1 LLRISLVINFETGAL
16 PRNIRPFTM
25 FTLQTKALYILP
37 ICQNLSNRPISAAPT
52 RISSL
57 LPPPP
62 VPSAASPSTHL
73 RRTVLT
79 AATISGRES
88 NSDEDSKSSAPQSL
102 RSEAQQSNQEVYDR
116 LIDVFMSRS
125 SEDWRKLIAH
135 SSQWPILSKG
145 VLKRMEERA
154 VGLENNG
161 GNDEDEARRLRRN
174 ARRLQSISDE
184 LGEYGNLVTKFRD
197 APSVEWESM
206 VALHRNS
213 LASEFFNYIELR
225 VRAAASAA
233 AAAGEESS
241 REAEALAALGT
252 QVAALVEAHDR
263 VLADEGALDSAAERF
278 SDLLSSETME
288 AAEAKLDELAAS
300 GKLDPA
306 LLLTMAKAYAG
317 VKETDVTQEEVK
329 DIMAHLYFKAKES
342 FAQQAPPEARILKFL
357 LAVESTSDRLSL
369 MEQSFQ
375 PGPQITTSDE
385 DFLFTTPDALLNTIE
400 NVLTMYDGA
409 KGAGGGGGVDFG
421 SGGGGGG
428 STKKSVVS
436 GMGMGG
442 GGASGMADQAAAL
455 MNPEVID
462 RLREL
467 QQTIRKQYL

>member
-1 LLRISLVINFETGAL
+1 
-16 PRNIRPFTM
+16 
-25 FTLQTKALYILP
+25 
-37 ICQNLSNRPISAAPT
+37 
-52 RISSL
+52 
-57 LPPPP
+57 
-62 VPSAASPSTHL
+62 
-73 RRTVLT
+73 VLT

-88 NSDEDSKSSAPQSL
+88 NGSDDPKDQPKSL
-102 RSEAQQSNQEVYDR
+102 RAEAQQSNQEVYDR
-116 LIDVFMSRS
+116 LIDVFMSRA

-135 SSQWPILSKG
+135 SSQWPILSEG

-154 VGLENNG
+154 VLLDKNG
-161 GNDEDEARRLRRN
+161 GNDEDEGRRLRRN
-174 ARRLQSISDE
+174 ARRLKSISHE
-184 LGEYGNLVTKFRD
+184 LAEYSTLVTKFRD
-197 APSVEWESM
+197 APSAEWESM
-206 VALHRNS
+206 VALYRNS
-213 LASEFFNYIELR
+213 LASDFFNYIELR

-233 AAAGEESS
+233 AAAGEETS
-241 REAEALAALGT
+241 REAESLAALGT

-357 LAVESTSDRLSL
+357 LAVESTTDRLSL

-409 KGAGGGGGVDFG
+409 KGGGGGGGGGGVSFG
-421 SGGGGGG
+421 SSSGG
-428 STKKSVVS
+428 SVAS
-436 GMGMGG
+436 GMGMGAAG
-442 GGASGMADQAAAL
+442 GPSGMAGQAAAL
-455 MNPEVID
+455 MNPEVIE

>member
-1 LLRISLVINFETGAL
+1 
-16 PRNIRPFTM
+16 M
-25 FTLQTKALYILP
+25 FTLPMKTSYIVP
-37 ICQNLSNRPISAAPT
+37 ICQKVPNTPISAVP
-52 RISSL
+52 SL
-57 LPPPP
+57 LRLLPTSS
-62 VPSAASPSTHL
+62 VSAASGAPP
-73 RRTVLT
+73 RRIAVLT
-79 AATISGRES
+79 AATISGRE
-88 NSDEDSKSSAPQSL
+88 NSKDNGKDEPKSL

-125 SEDWRKLIAH
+125 SEEWRKLIAH
-135 SSQWPILSKG
+135 SSQWPILSEG
-145 VLKRMEERA
+145 VLIRMEERA
-154 VGLENNG
+154 VHLEKNE
-161 GNDEDEARRLRRN
+161 EDEARRLRRN
-174 ARRLQSISDE
+174 ARRLKSISDE
-184 LGEYGNLVTKFRD
+184 LGDYGKLVTKFRES
-197 APSVEWESM
+197 PSAEWESM

-225 VRAAASAA
+225 VRAAASTA
-233 AAAGEESS
+233 AAAGEETSG
-241 REAEALAALGT
+241 EAEALAALGT

-288 AAEAKLDELAAS
+288 AAEAKIDELASS

-357 LAVESTSDRLSL
+357 LAVESPTDRLSL

-400 NVLTMYDGA
+400 NVLTMYNGA
-409 KGAGGGGGVDFG
+409 KGGGGGGVSFG
-421 SGGGGGG
+421 GNN
-428 STKKSVVS
+428 SVTS
-436 GMGMGG
+436 GMGMGMG
-442 GGASGMADQAAAL
+442 SGPSGMASQAAAL
-455 MNPEVID
+455 MNPEVIE

>member
-1 LLRISLVINFETGAL
+1 MLAM
-16 PRNIRPFTM
+16 P
-25 FTLQTKALYILP
+25 
-37 ICQNLSNRPISAAPT
+37 APSPLT
-52 RISSL
+52 
-57 LPPPP
+57 LPPTLS
-62 VPSAASPSTHL
+62 VSAASSAPLH
-73 RRTVLT
+73 RTAILT
-79 AATISGRES
+79 AATISGRE
-88 NSDEDSKSSAPQSL
+88 NNKDDPKDGPKSL

-125 SEDWRKLIAH
+125 SEEWRKLIAH
-135 SSQWPILSKG
+135 SSQWPTLAEG
-145 VLKRMEERA
+145 VLARMEERA
-154 VGLENNG
+154 VQLENTE
-161 GNDEDEARRLRRN
+161 EDEARRLRMN
-174 ARRLQSISDE
+174 SRRLKSISDE
-184 LGEYGNLVTKFRD
+184 LGDYGKLVTKFRQS
-197 APSVEWESM
+197 PSAEWESI

-225 VRAAASAA
+225 VRAAASSA
-233 AAAGEESS
+233 AAAGEETS

-278 SDLLSSETME
+278 TELLSSETME

-357 LAVESTSDRLSL
+357 LAVDSPTDRLSL

-400 NVLTMYDGA
+400 NVLAMYDGA
-409 KGAGGGGGVDFG
+409 KAGGGGGGVSLG
-421 SGGGGGG
+421 SN
-428 STKKSVVS
+428 SSVTS

-442 GGASGMADQAAAL
+442 GGPSGMAGQAAAL
-455 MNPEVID
+455 MNPEVIE